1 MLEEPRHI
9 MSLPI
14 VKDATKYES
23 RKHERMPT
31 DENPK
36 ERERE
41 DIHFS
46 SSSSSSTDSDFD
58 SDLWL

>member
-1 MLEEPRHI
+1 
-9 MSLPI
+9 MSMPI

-31 DENPK
+31 DENPR

-41 DIHFS
+41 DIQF
-46 SSSSSSTDSDFD
+46 SSSSSSTDSD

>member
-9 MSLPI
+9 MSMPI

-31 DENPK
+31 DENP
-36 ERERE
+36 RERE
-41 DIHFS
+41 KERKKDILTS
-46 SSSSSSTDSDFD
+46 SKAKFGP
-58 SDLWL
+58 